1 MGLFGKMFEK
11 KECDIC
17 GGQIGLLGN
26 RKLDDGNLCKE
37 CAKKLSPWFEERR
50 HSTVEDIRKQLAY
63 REANKEKVQA
73 FQVTRE
79 FAGDS
84 YHVFI
89 DDTKGQFT
97 VATNLSVEN
106 NPDIVDLS
114 QVVSCKLD
122 IEQNR
127 TEEQYRD
134 KDGNLQDYN
143 PPRYKYS
150 YDYSI
155 KLGINS
161 PWFDDMDFRLNSF
174 SVEEHDRM
182 KITNMENLGN
192 QIVAVLTGATYGQ
205 PANGMQN
212 NMYGQPLNSMQ
223 NNMYGQPVNGM
234 QNNMYGQPANG
245 MQGGMYGQPVN
256 GIPNNMYG
264 QPMNGIQNNVYGQ
277 PVNSMQNNMY
287 CQPANGMQNN
297 MYGQPVSSTQNN
309 VYGQSMNGMYGQT
322 CTQNVRTVRCD
333 KCGWVPE
340 DPTQIPRFCPE
351 CGDPIDGN
359 DM

>member
-11 KECDIC
+11 KECDVC
-17 GGQIGLLGN
+17 GGEIGMLGN
-26 RKLDDGNLCKE
+26 RKLEDGNLCKE

-50 HSTVEDIRKQLAY
+50 RSTVEDIKKQLAY

-84 YHVFI
+84 YHVYV
-89 DDTKGQFT
+89 DDTKRQFT
-97 VATNLSVEN
+97 VTTRFSVEN

-114 QVVSCKLD
+114 QVSSCRLH

-134 KDGNLQDYN
+134 SEGNMQDYN

-174 SVEEHDRM
+174 SVKDHDRAKM
-182 KITNMENLGN
+182 MEMENLGN
-192 QIVAVLTGATYGQ
+192 QIVAALT
-205 PANGMQN
+205 
-212 NMYGQPLNSMQ
+212 
-223 NNMYGQPVNGM
+223 
-234 QNNMYGQPANG
+234 G
-245 MQGGMYGQPVN
+245 MQGG
-256 GIPNNMYG
+256 YG
-264 QPMNGIQNNVYGQ
+264 QPMNGMQGGYGQ
-277 PVNSMQNNMY
+277 PM
-287 CQPANGMQNN
+287 NGMQGGYGQPMNGMQGGYGQPMN
-297 MYGQPVSSTQNN
+297 GMQGGYGQPMYGQQGMQNQ
-309 VYGQSMNGMYGQT
+309 GS
-322 CTQNVRTVRCD
+322 VRCD

-359 DM
+359 DCGR

>member
-11 KECDIC
+11 KECDVC
-17 GGQIGLLGN
+17 GGEIGMLGN
-26 RKLDDGNLCKE
+26 RKLEDGNLCKE

-50 HSTVEDIRKQLAY
+50 RSTVEDIKKQLAY

-84 YHVFI
+84 YHVYV
-89 DDTKGQFT
+89 DDTKRQFT
-97 VATNLSVEN
+97 VTTRFSVEN

-114 QVVSCKLD
+114 QVSSCRLH

-134 KDGNLQDYN
+134 SEGNMQDYN

-174 SVEEHDRM
+174 SVKDHDRAKM
-182 KITNMENLGN
+182 MEMENLGN
-192 QIVAVLTGATYGQ
+192 QIVAALT
-205 PANGMQN
+205 
-212 NMYGQPLNSMQ
+212 
-223 NNMYGQPVNGM
+223 
-234 QNNMYGQPANG
+234 G
-245 MQGGMYGQPVN
+245 MQGG
-256 GIPNNMYG
+256 YG
-264 QPMNGIQNNVYGQ
+264 QPMNGMQGGYGQ
-277 PVNSMQNNMY
+277 PM
-287 CQPANGMQNN
+287 NGMQGGYGQPMNGMQGGYGQP
-297 MYGQPVSSTQNN
+297 MYGQQGIQNQ
-309 VYGQSMNGMYGQT
+309 GS
-322 CTQNVRTVRCD
+322 VRCD

-359 DM
+359 DCGR